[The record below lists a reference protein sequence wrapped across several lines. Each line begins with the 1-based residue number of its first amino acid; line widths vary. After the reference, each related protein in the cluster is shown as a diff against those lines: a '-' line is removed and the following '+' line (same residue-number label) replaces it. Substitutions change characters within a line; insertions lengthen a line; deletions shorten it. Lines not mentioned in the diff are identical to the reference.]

1 MTGQP
6 SGVSRRPRRTVGHN
20 PPSHPVT
27 LVGLTLL
34 TLLTLGGCGIRPTS
48 VPVDAGAAPTRMS
61 CAAPMPSPVRSPE
74 VGSVAGKVY
83 LVCSGRV
90 LAVQRTVTMP
100 RDSDPLDRLDVARVL
115 LEQLRSA
122 PLDAE
127 AEAGFST
134 DIPADLQVSGAR
146 PTDPDAVLRLSRQPD
161 ELPAFALAQIVCTY
175 APTVAAGTNR
185 SVLLGGPADSL
196 DRPPLRYECG
206 SALRSDPEAAR
217 TAGVPL

>member
-1 MTGQP
+1 MTRQP
-6 SGVSRRPRRTVGHN
+6 NGVLRRPRRTMGRSRPRN
-20 PPSHPVT
+20 PVF
-27 LVGLTLL
+27 LVGLALL
-34 TLLTLGGCGIRPTS
+34 TLFSLVGCGIRPTS

-61 CAAPMPSPVRSPE
+61 CAAPAPSPVRSPE

-90 LAVQRTVTMP
+90 LAVERTVTMP
-100 RDSDPLDRLDVARVL
+100 RDSDPLDPLDVARVL

-122 PLDAE
+122 PLGPE
-127 AEAGFST
+127 VEAGFST
-134 DIPADLQVSGAR
+134 DIPADLTVSGAR
-146 PTDPDAVLRLSRQPD
+146 PSDPDAVLRLSQQPD

>member
-6 SGVSRRPRRTVGHN
+6 NGVFRRPRRTVGRYRPRN
-20 PPSHPVT
+20 PVT
-27 LVGLTLL
+27 LVAVALL
-34 TLLTLGGCGIRPTS
+34 TLSALVGCGIRPTS

-61 CAAPMPSPVRSPE
+61 CAAPEPSPVESPE

-100 RDSDPLDRLDVARVL
+100 RGSDPLDRLDVARVL

-122 PLDAE
+122 PLDE
-127 AEAGFST
+127 ESEAGFST
-134 DIPADLQVSGAR
+134 DIPADLQVGSAR
-146 PTDPDAVLRLSRQPD
+146 PADPDAVLRLSRQPD

-185 SVLLGGPADSL
+185 SVLLAGPADSL

-206 SALRSDPEAAR
+206 SALRSDPEAAK